1 MTTQNIGS
9 SYPPPPEI
17 YKRYTDENLAKLKQV
32 KEKGIEAII
41 HANLALPTDFNILD
55 LEPPQPLTEGVYSF
69 FGEFWQVV
77 DRNATLEENGVP
89 QLFPSGKI
97 NRALYLKKL
106 NNSAVFNFVEL
117 LDTLV
122 KDPDQAP
129 EKIEQIKHII
139 LNMKYLLNEYRPH
152 QARETLTL
160 IIKDQIEQRKK
171 ATNEINK
178 RCSEFKSIL
187 QNVKNTW
194 ENMDYVK
201 MDIDTDE
208 KSIHPKTDQEKS
220 ISSYYINPD
229 TTQKMLNMI
238 DEIERNKIEL
248 GMEFYNLHKGI
259 NIVINK
265 FDGSVKLQ
273 MNV

>member
-17 YKRYTDENLAKLKQV
+17 YKRYTDENLAKFKQV

-41 HANLALPTDFNILD
+41 HENVALPTDFNILD
-55 LEPPQPLTEGVYSF
+55 LEPPPPLTEGVYSF

-89 QLFPSGKI
+89 QLFPPGKI
-97 NRALYLKKL
+97 NRAVYLKKL

-152 QARETLTL
+152 Q
-160 IIKDQIEQRKK
+160 IEQRKK

-187 QNVKNTW
+187 QNVKNAW
-194 ENMDYVK
+194 KNMDYVK

-238 DEIERNKIEL
+238 DEIE
-248 GMEFYNLHKGI
+248 
-259 NIVINK
+259 
-265 FDGSVKLQ
+265 
-273 MNV
+273 